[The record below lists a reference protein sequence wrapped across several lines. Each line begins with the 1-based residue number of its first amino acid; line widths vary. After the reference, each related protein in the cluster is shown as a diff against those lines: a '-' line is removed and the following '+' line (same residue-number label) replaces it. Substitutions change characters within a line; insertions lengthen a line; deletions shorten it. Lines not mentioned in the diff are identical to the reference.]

1 VKRKKVTATP
11 KVNAAPSVGTTDE
24 VSPTIPRPDIVG
36 TLQEQFGPAP
46 PEPVARGAK
55 AGAKDDYAKFFE
67 EIGMLYR

>member
-11 KVNAAPSVGTTDE
+11 KVNVAPSVGTTDE

-55 AGAKDDYAKFFE
+55 DDYAKFFE